1 MKHELLTEQLIG
13 IFFEVYNELGHG
25 FIESIYEKAYIR
37 LLAERDIKFE
47 QQRPITVFFRGLELG
62 EFKADL
68 VVESLVIVEFKA
80 VRFLDATHEKQL
92 INYLRATNIEIGMLF
107 NFGPRA
113 QFRRLVLDND
123 HKQDRAAVA
132 GSSPS

>member
-1 MKHELLTEQLIG
+1 MKHEILTERLIG

-37 LLAERDIKFE
+37 LLAEQGIKFE
-47 QQRPITVFFRGLELG
+47 QQSPITVFFRGVELG

-68 VVESLVIVEFKA
+68 IVESLVIVEFKA
-80 VRFLDATHEKQL
+80 VRFLDPTHEKQL
-92 INYLRATNIEIGMLF
+92 INYLRATNIEVGMLF
-107 NFGPRA
+107 NFSPRA

-123 HKQDRAAVA
+123 RKHDRASAA
-132 GSSPS
+132 GSAS